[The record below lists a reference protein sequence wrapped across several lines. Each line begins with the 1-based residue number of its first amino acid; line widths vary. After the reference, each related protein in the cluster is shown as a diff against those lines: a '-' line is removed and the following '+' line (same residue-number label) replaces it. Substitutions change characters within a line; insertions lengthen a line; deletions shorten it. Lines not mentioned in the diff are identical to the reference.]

1 MDAQIAEAAPS
12 RGGRTLSEIKNSVT
26 SNSMAGKEAAE
37 SASSDGFF
45 NDVAHDLSAPIEV
58 VVDIDQI
65 HVEKNSS
72 LGARG
77 DGSD

>member
-1 MDAQIAEAAPS
+1 
-12 RGGRTLSEIKNSVT
+12 
-26 SNSMAGKEAAE
+26 MAGKEAAE